1 METQMFR
8 TLLLGGLAALLTS
21 QAVAARPPAA
31 GPVARSMPDYIIN
44 LNRSHSLIGTWQ
56 VATSE
61 GLTFATFNPDRTF
74 EGVFLPATGTI
85 REIFEGTYCFEPEG
99 GDRYRLRLFLEGSG
113 LAGQPDYQDSWVFLS
128 NTFVMSDTSGLTFQR
143 VK

>member
-1 METQMFR
+1 MFR
-8 TLLLGGLAALLTS
+8 TLLLGGLAALMAG
-21 QAVAARPPAA
+21 QAVAAKPPAA

-74 EGVFLPATGTI
+74 QGAFVPGIGKI
-85 REIFEGTYCFEPEG
+85 RETLEGTYCFGPEG

-113 LAGQPDYQDSWVFLS
+113 LPGQSDYQDSWVFLS
-128 NTFVMSDTSGLTFQR
+128 DTFVLSDTSGLTFQR

>member
-8 TLLLGGLAALLTS
+8 TLLLGGLAALLAS
-21 QAVAARPPAA
+21 QAVAAKPPAA

-44 LNRSHSLIGTWQ
+44 LNRSHSLIGTWK
-56 VATSE
+56 VNTSE
-61 GLTFATFNPDRTF
+61 GLSIATFNPDRTF
-74 EGVFLPATGTI
+74 QGALVATTGTI
-85 REIFEGTYCFEPEG
+85 RETFAGTYCFEPEG

-113 LAGQPDYQDSWVFLS
+113 LPGQPDYQDSWVFLS
-128 NTFVMSDTSGLTFQR
+128 DTFVLSDTSGLTFQR